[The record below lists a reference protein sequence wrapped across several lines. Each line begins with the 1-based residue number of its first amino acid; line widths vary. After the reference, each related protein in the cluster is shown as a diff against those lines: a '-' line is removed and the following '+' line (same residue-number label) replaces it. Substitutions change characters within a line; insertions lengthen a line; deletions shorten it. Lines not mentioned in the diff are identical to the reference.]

1 MSLYD
6 FGYKD
11 EKYTIFLKKLKEIG
25 DKADKKGFFKALEVL
40 TPDKLEKIK
49 ISAKNREGLRKK
61 IEIFVDTE
69 EEVKLL
75 AEFFHY
81 NPTTS
86 QILDVKFLLFI
97 LKELKKYINGKKL

>member
-6 FGYKD
+6 YGYTD
-11 EKYTIFLKKLKEIG
+11 RKYELFLKRLKEIG

-69 EEVKLL
+69 EEVRLL

-86 QILDVKFLLFI
+86 QILDVKFLIFI
-97 LKELKKYINGKKL
+97 LRELKKYKDGKKS